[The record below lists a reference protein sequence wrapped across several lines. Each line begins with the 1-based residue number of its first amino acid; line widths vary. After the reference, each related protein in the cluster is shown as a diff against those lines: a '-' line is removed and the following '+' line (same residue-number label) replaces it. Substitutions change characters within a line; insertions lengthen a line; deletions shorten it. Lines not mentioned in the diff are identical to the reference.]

1 MKAPTHKTH
10 GRYYSH
16 TLYGKRFQ
24 YPVIMMHSVQ
34 RIGILAVAL
43 LLFCGMTGT
52 VYGDSLILLWKVH
65 SQDDQPVSGITIAD
79 DGSRVLAGGGQL
91 AVFSRSGDRLWGG
104 NVGAIAAMS
113 GDGKYVVTAID
124 RNVLLLDNGGVN
136 VWTRTMGAPVS
147 NVAISKNGSL
157 VVAMDTSGYISTW
170 DLSGWSNGTLKI
182 EPAKNM
188 VLSPT
193 ADLIVVTTD
202 SGLRYVNS
210 LPALLWKDNR
220 SDSLD
225 LYSAFTSDGSTI
237 YTAGGKRVSSHTKD
251 GTLNWQKM
259 VTDEDIT
266 SLACSDDGQTVV
278 VGSQDANVYALDSRG
293 NTHTKFKTGEWVNAV
308 ALSRDGTLIA
318 AVSVDRSLSLL
329 TRTGQ
334 VQTTIRTDS
343 IVQPRS
349 LAISADKTCLVA
361 ADPSTIY
368 AYTIQPGAILADET
382 APPRLI
388 TTRITPV
395 TTATQQVTT
404 AEASPVITVTEEIPT
419 TAATTKKSPVSLVTG
434 ICAIAMV
441 LVLVRR
447 TG

>member
-1 MKAPTHKTH
+1 
-10 GRYYSH
+10 
-16 TLYGKRFQ
+16 
-24 YPVIMMHSVQ
+24 MHSAQ

-52 VYGDSLILLWKVH
+52 VYGDSLIPLWKVH

-91 AVFSRSGDRLWGG
+91 AVFSRTGDRLWGG
-104 NVGAIAAMS
+104 NVGARAAMS
-113 GDGKYVVTAID
+113 GDGNYVVTAID
-124 RNVLLLDNGGVN
+124 RDVLLLDKVGVE
-136 VWTRTMGAPVS
+136 VWTRAMGAPVS

-157 VVAMDTSGYISTW
+157 VAAMDTNGYISTW

-188 VLSPT
+188 VMSPT

-202 SGLRYVNS
+202 SGLRYINPLS
-210 LPALLWKDNR
+210 TLLWKDNR

-225 LYSAFTSDGSTI
+225 LYIAFTSDGSTI
-237 YTAGGKRVSSHTKD
+237 YTAGGKRVSSHSKD

-259 VTDEDIT
+259 VTNEDIT

-278 VGSQDANVYALDSRG
+278 VGSQDANIYALDSLG
-293 NTHTKFKTGEWVNAV
+293 NTHTKYKTGEWVNAV

-318 AVSVDRSLSLL
+318 AVSVDQSLSLL

-349 LAISADKTCLVA
+349 LAISADKTYLVA
-361 ADPSTIY
+361 AGPSTIY
-368 AYTIQPGAILADET
+368 AYTIQPGAILPDET

-388 TTRITPV
+388 TTRIPAV
-395 TTATQQVTT
+395 TTAPQQVTT
-404 AEASPVITVTEEIPT
+404 AAASPEITVTEAIPSAT
-419 TAATTKKSPVSLVTG
+419 ATTKKSPVSIVTG
-434 ICAIAMV
+434 IFAIAMV